1 MIYQTGIYPASI
13 LKNNKIIN
21 LWVSVSGDIETIYE
35 HERKEL
41 WRHTEVPNA
50 QRDMFNS
57 FRNMAKRRQCVL
69 SWLVRPFDIHID
81 YKLKIFSTSVQD
93 DLHAKLSRGHSH
105 HRTMKF
111 HTSHRVQIIHAI
123 LVYIHCTDVQA
134 MYSCIACM
142 LSWHRNN
149 SKGMHSH
156 VVSVSMAV
164 FTRALCKL

>member
-41 WRHTEVPNA
+41 RRHTEVPNA

-57 FRNMAKRRQCVL
+57 FRNMAKRRQSVL

-93 DLHAKLSRGHSH
+93 DLHAELSRGHSH
-105 HRTMKF
+105 HQTMKF

-123 LVYIHCTDVQA
+123 LVYIQTCRRCIVALLACYRGTVITA
-134 MYSCIACM
+134 KVCIAT
-142 LSWHRNN
+142 WYQ
-149 SKGMHSH
+149 
-156 VVSVSMAV
+156 
-164 FTRALCKL
+164 